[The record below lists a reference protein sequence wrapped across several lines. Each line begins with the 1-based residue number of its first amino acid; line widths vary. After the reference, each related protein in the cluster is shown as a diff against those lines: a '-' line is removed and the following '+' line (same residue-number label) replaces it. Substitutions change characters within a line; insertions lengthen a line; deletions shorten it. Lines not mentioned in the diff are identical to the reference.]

1 MNCITQ
7 QSYALL
13 VEISL
18 GSLKGVMRGGLLS
31 LKKYNFMGYNLKK
44 NKLVTL
50 KIRLNQFGNIG

>member
-7 QSYALL
+7 QSYAL
-13 VEISL
+13 VGISL
-18 GSLKGVMRGGLLS
+18 GSLKGVMHGLLS
-31 LKKYNFMGYNLKK
+31 LKNTIAWVTIFKK